1 MMSERPKRLLL
12 FDLGRVVVEV
22 TGERDIQ
29 QYLKGPLK
37 QGGRWPAMEVW
48 DEFERGLLTP
58 AQFAE
63 RFVVQLSLTIGPEQF
78 LSEFAQWTR
87 GLLPGAGETLE
98 ALRPRFRLAALSN
111 SNEVHWRTLSG
122 RGVQQQFERAFSS
135 HELGLRK
142 PAAEVYEYVL
152 REMEV
157 DAGDVTFFDDQEP
170 NVEAARQVGLQA
182 HRVEGIDELRA
193 CLRELGYL
201 D

>member
-1 MMSERPKRLLL
+1 MSERPQRLLL

-29 QYLKGPLK
+29 QYLKAPLEL
-37 QGGRWPAMEVW
+37 GGRWPAMEVW

-58 AQFAE
+58 EQFSQ
-63 RFVVQLSLTIGPEQF
+63 RFVQQLSLTIGPERF
-78 LSEFAQWTR
+78 LEEFAQWTR
-87 GLLPGAGETLE
+87 GLLPGAGETLA

-122 RGVQQQFERAFSS
+122 HGVQQQFERAFSS

-142 PAAEVYEYVL
+142 PAVEIYEHVL

-157 DAGDVTFFDDQEP
+157 AAADVTFFDDQEP
-170 NVEAARQVGLQA
+170 NVAAARKVGLQA

-193 CLRELGYL
+193 CLQELGYL